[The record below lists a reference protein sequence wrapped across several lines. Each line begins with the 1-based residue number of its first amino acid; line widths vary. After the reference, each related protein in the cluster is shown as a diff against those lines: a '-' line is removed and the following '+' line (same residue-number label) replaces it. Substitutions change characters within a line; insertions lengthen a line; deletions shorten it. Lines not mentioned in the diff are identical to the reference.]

1 VVKSQLRMKQGC
13 PLEDVL
19 LEALRKTLKPDP
31 GNAGVG
37 SYIRP
42 TPGFVHLKT
51 LGDGHE
57 YRQA

>member
-1 VVKSQLRMKQGC
+1 MKQGC
-13 PLEDVL
+13 PPEDFL
-19 LEALRKTLKPDP
+19 LVALRKTLKPDP

>member
-1 VVKSQLRMKQGC
+1 MKQGC
-13 PLEDVL
+13 PLEVY

-42 TPGFVHLKT
+42 TPGFVHLKQ

-57 YRQA
+57 YRQDFN

>member
-1 VVKSQLRMKQGC
+1 MKQGC
-13 PLEDVL
+13 PAEDVL

-42 TPGFVHLKT
+42 TPGFVHLKQ

-57 YRQA
+57 YRQHLN